1 MGVRLSTEE
10 AWVRV
15 AAAHTGILTT
25 MRRDGRPVPL
35 PVWFAV
41 SDQHI
46 YVRSLK
52 TSYKVKRIER
62 DPRSAFLVESGD
74 QWSELAAVLVQTTAR
89 IVADDDEAVAA
100 TEMIA
105 AKYAGRG
112 HGETVPEATQ
122 AHYAAPWAVIRLEPL
137 GALISWDNSRLR

>member
-1 MGVRLSTEE
+1 
-10 AWVRV
+10 
-15 AAAHTGILTT
+15 

-41 SDQHI
+41 SGQQI

-62 DPRSAFLVESGD
+62 DPRSAFLVESGA
-74 QWSELAAVLVQTTAR
+74 QWSELAAVLIQTMGYVVVDEDETA
-89 IVADDDEAVAA
+89 AA

-105 AKYAGRG
+105 AKYAGRA
-112 HGETVPEATQ
+112 HGEAVPKATQ
-122 AHYAAPWAVIRLEPL
+122 DHYAAPWAVLRLEPL
-137 GALISWDNSRLR
+137 EQIISWDNSRLR